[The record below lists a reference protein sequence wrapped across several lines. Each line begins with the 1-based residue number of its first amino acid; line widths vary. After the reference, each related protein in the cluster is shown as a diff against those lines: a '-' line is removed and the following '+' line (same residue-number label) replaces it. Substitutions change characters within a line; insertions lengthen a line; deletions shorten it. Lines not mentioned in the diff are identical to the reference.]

1 MSKIKIVADST
12 CDLSPEM
19 LADHGI
25 DVIQL
30 YINLG
35 DKQLKDLV
43 ETNSQQLIDYVNR
56 SGVLPGTMAPSIED
70 FKTVFEKWRGEGYE
84 VICITISGEMSSTFQ
99 NAKIAGDE
107 VGGVYAVDSRN
118 LSSGGGHI
126 VLNAALMAERGL
138 EAPEIVRNLEELV
151 PKVRASFI
159 LDTLAYMKKG
169 GRCSTVAALGANLL
183 KIKPEIYVKDGTMSV
198 GHKYRGTLKKVLG
211 EYVDAQLKGRDDIRT
226 DRIFVTHSQTDP
238 ELVEY
243 VKDKVAENMKFD
255 EILDTTAGG
264 TITSHC
270 GPNTVGILYLVK

>member
-12 CDLSPEM
+12 CDLSPQILE
-19 LADHGI
+19 AHGI
-25 DVIQL
+25 ELVHL

-35 DKQLKDLV
+35 DRQVKDLT
-43 ETNSQQLIDYVNR
+43 ETNSKQLIDYVSK

-70 FKTVFEKWRGEGYE
+70 FKTVFEKWRAEGNE
-84 VICITISGEMSSTFQ
+84 IICITISGDMSSTFQ

-107 VGGVYAVDSRN
+107 VGGVYTVDSRN
-118 LSSGGGHI
+118 LSTGNGHI
-126 VLNAALMAERGL
+126 VLNAALMAESGL
-138 EAPEIVRNLEELV
+138 NAAEIVKNLEELT
-151 PKVRASFI
+151 PKVRSSFI

-183 KIKPEIYVKDGTMSV
+183 KIKPEIVVRDGKMVV

-211 EYVDAQLKGRDDIRT
+211 EYVDAQLNGRSDIRT
-226 DRIFVTHSQTDP
+226 DRIFVTHSEIDS

-243 VKDKVAENMKFD
+243 VRQKIAENIAFG
-255 EILDTTAGG
+255 EIIETAAGG

-270 GPNTVGILYLVK
+270 GPNTIGILYLVK

>member
-12 CDLSPEM
+12 CDLSPQILE
-19 LADHGI
+19 AHGI
-25 DVIQL
+25 ELVHL

-35 DKQLKDLV
+35 DRQVKDLT
-43 ETNSQQLIDYVNR
+43 ETNSKQLIDYVSK

-70 FKTVFEKWRGEGYE
+70 FKTVFEKWRAEGYE
-84 VICITISGEMSSTFQ
+84 IICITISADMSSTFQ

-107 VGGVYAVDSRN
+107 VGGVYTVDSRN
-118 LSSGGGHI
+118 LSTGNGHI
-126 VLNAALMAERGL
+126 VLNAALMAESGL
-138 EAPEIVRNLEELV
+138 NAAEIVKNLEELT
-151 PKVRASFI
+151 PKVRSSFI

-183 KIKPEIYVKDGTMSV
+183 KIKPEIVVRDGKMVV

-211 EYVDAQLKGRDDIRT
+211 EYVDAQLNGRSDIRT
-226 DRIFVTHSQTDP
+226 DRIFVTHSEIDS

-243 VKDKVAENMKFD
+243 VRQKIAENIAFG
-255 EILDTTAGG
+255 EIIETAAGG

-270 GPNTVGILYLVK
+270 GPNTIGILYLVK